1 LIKRYFLEAITL
13 PNTSKASTSVF
24 YLDLNEQVLVLK
36 RCKEAIRRCQQ
47 VADHIKSNEDVPK
60 EKSAALKKQL

>member
-1 LIKRYFLEAITL
+1 
-13 PNTSKASTSVF
+13 
-24 YLDLNEQVLVLK
+24 LDLNEQVQVLK